1 LIEPAH
7 AVLQLAL
14 ADGRGPNNKSA
25 ILNGFGHGLELLGTA
40 SSGAAPTA
48 ERASRKAS

>member
-25 ILNGFGHGLELLGTA
+25 ILNRFGHGLELLGTGKQRRCA
-40 SSGAAPTA
+40 NGGTRLSKS
-48 ERASRKAS
+48 